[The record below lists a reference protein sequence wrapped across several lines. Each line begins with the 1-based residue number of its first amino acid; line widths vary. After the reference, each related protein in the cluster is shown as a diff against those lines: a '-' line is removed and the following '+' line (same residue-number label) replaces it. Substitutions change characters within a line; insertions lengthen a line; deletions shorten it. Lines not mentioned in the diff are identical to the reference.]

1 MWIVG
6 RVVKV
11 CGPRTYLSKTDHL
24 IRARDKVP
32 NELRELGIPVPKLCE
47 QSDLSTA
54 RFQLAC
60 RSRQSIS
67 QIKCRACVHSITSCF
82 AGFAAIRE
90 NFCPVGLVTDV
101 I

>member
-1 MWIVG
+1 M
-6 RVVKV
+6 VKV
-11 CGPRTYLSKTDHL
+11 CGPRTYLIKTGHS

-32 NELRELGIPVPKLCE
+32 NELRGLGIPVPKLCE

-54 RFQLAC
+54 RFQPAY

-90 NFCPVGLVTDV
+90 NLLSGWTCT
-101 I
+101 